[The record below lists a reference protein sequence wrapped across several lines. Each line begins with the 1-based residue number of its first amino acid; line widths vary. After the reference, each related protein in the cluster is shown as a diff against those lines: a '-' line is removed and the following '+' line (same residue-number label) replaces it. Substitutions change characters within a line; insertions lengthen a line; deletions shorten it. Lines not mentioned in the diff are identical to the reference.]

1 MSFKTSLI
9 IYALYSAPT
18 IIHHNMWNKLQLG
31 FAALLLFIFIFFLS
45 SQQCGRS
52 KTISSSSLL
61 QAQYGIL

>member
-31 FAALLLFIFIFFLS
+31 FAVLLFFIFIFFFKLPAVW
-45 SQQCGRS
+45 QEQNNF
-52 KTISSSSLL
+52 
-61 QAQYGIL
+61 Q